1 MYIQQ
6 TNKPEVFF
14 FPWKHVGVLNLM
26 KNLIKIFK
34 SWILDKT

>member
-14 FPWKHVGVLNLM
+14 FPRKHVGVLNLM
-26 KNLIKIFK
+26 KNILFLK
-34 SWILDKT
+34 SWILDKI

>member
-14 FPWKHVGVLNLM
+14 FSPKHVGVLNLM
-26 KNLIKIFK
+26 KNIIFLK
-34 SWILDKT
+34 SWVLDKT